1 MPKRLPPNNR
11 PWPENLAYDFNLSAI
26 SPATAEAFI
35 DSLATTDR
43 NKVSTQYKVF
53 LTPFPWCFIVE
64 ANMLRGLKYGARS
77 SGLQHRP
84 VASAH

>member
-43 NKVSTQYKVF
+43 NKEF
-53 LTPFPWCFIVE
+53 LR
-64 ANMLRGLKYGARS
+64 LRYRGDKT
-77 SGLQHRP
+77 
-84 VASAH
+84 